1 MGTALNCGVKLQ
13 KSGIPQKYSYNVLG
27 TPIQS
32 IEVTTDRCLFTQ
44 KMADIEEKVALKSA
58 ERFGYPVLIEKKVE
72 YEVVRDQYDNCIVVC
87 NMKNIDPLS
96 FRTGQSMVVAPIVRH
111 LGIIGACNAQ
121 FALNPLS
128 MGYYIIKVNA
138 GLSRSSAF
146 ASKATGHPLAYIT
159 AKITLGQNLAELTNN
174 ITNVACACFEPSLD
188 YVAIKVSRC
197 DLSKSNRCSNEI
209 ESSRKRLDEVM
220 FIGKSFEEAFQHA

>member
-58 ERFGYPVLIEKKVE
+58 ERFGYPVLVRYVDILNTSLE
-72 YEVVRDQYDNCIVVC
+72 YEVVRDQYDNCIVVW

-96 FRTGQSMVVAPIVRH
+96 FRTGQSMVVAPS
-111 LGIIGACNAQ
+111 Q
-121 FALNPLS
+121 TLS
-128 MGYYIIKVNA
+128 SDEYII
-138 GLSRSSAF
+138 
-146 ASKATGHPLAYIT
+146 Y
-159 AKITLGQNLAELTNN
+159 
-174 ITNVACACFEPSLD
+174 
-188 YVAIKVSRC
+188 Y
-197 DLSKSNRCSNEI
+197 
-209 ESSRKRLDEVM
+209 
-220 FIGKSFEEAFQHA
+220 

>member
-44 KMADIEEKVALKSA
+44 KMADIEEKVVNLLK
-58 ERFGYPVLIEKKVE
+58 RLKKKVE
-72 YEVVRDQYDNCIVVC
+72 YEVVRDQYDNCIVVW